1 MPEWYLMQLIEVQ
14 FKYAKRKQLLL
25 GDVQTLCI
33 LFLFFMELTR
43 VWDVCSIYSIEQF
56 AALLCRIGVHCK
68 LIYTHTHISIK
79 AKACQYTYYLITQVN
94 TGRLLS
100 QYLYNERHAHSCLR
114 LFFHMQHFGIIS
126 DSKREVGRDTLGF
139 FSKHLLFLCCPLR
152 IDVPPPKPQ
161 TLRREVGVR
170 ACALMVCL
178 DQALIQGITPPL

>member
-25 GDVQTLCI
+25 ADVQTLCI

-43 VWDVCSIYSIEQF
+43 VWHVCSIDSIEQF

-79 AKACQYTYYLITQVN
+79 TKACQYTYYLITQVN

-100 QYLYNERHAHSCLR
+100 QYLYKERHAHSCLR
-114 LFFHMQHFGIIS
+114 LFFHMQRFGIIS

-152 IDVPPPKPQ
+152 IDVSPPP
-161 TLRREVGVR
+161 
-170 ACALMVCL
+170 
-178 DQALIQGITPPL
+178 PPNPRLSGGWWE